1 MSLNL
6 SELKEV
12 PSVEGTDFLASF
24 ENGII
29 ANMNKHTTTLDDR
42 KIEYYRTLL
51 TGKQIVSYK
60 ILPYIIVLYFQTN
73 ARIQVEH
80 HLFDQL
86 LNLIPIGSENIKIF
100 NFINLTLQTWTLDR
114 MIEERELK
122 GETRGDIR
130 GDVATSEVND
140 IARGDVKGE
149 MRSDMRGEMRG
160 VIRGDMRGD
169 MKGDVKGIVKGDVK
183 GVVKGDM
190 RDVMRGVI
198 RGDVKGIVRGDVKVV
213 MKDDIRGIVKKI

>member
-122 GETRGDIR
+122 G
-130 GDVATSEVND
+130 DVKSVMSSDVKGIE
-140 IARGDVKGE
+140 RGDVKGE
-149 MRSDMRGEMRG
+149 MRGDMRGEMRG

-169 MKGDVKGIVKGDVK
+169 VKGIVKGDVK
-183 GVVKGDM
+183 GVVKGE
-190 RDVMRGVI
+190 MRGVI
-198 RGDVKGIVRGDVKVV
+198 RGDVSGVVKGIVRGDAKVV